1 MSDYQIDVP
10 HPLKYTFGY
19 ATGFIFLL
27 GIMIYLYLLITD
39 HLEDPNQHSTEETI
53 WIYMFLCILVI
64 GFMLSYYT
72 ITCSIKEIK
81 NSVDYQ
87 KVAKEHRWGFGGIK
101 KIPSRPSLGQYKI
114 IHTSKFTV

>member
-1 MSDYQIDVP
+1 MSDSQIDVP

-39 HLEDPNQHSTEETI
+39 HLEDPNQHTVEETI
-53 WIYMFLCILVI
+53 WIYMFLCILII
-64 GFMLSYYT
+64 GFILSYYT
-72 ITCSIKEIK
+72 ITCGIKQIKDNEIYK
-81 NSVDYQ
+81 AKATENS
-87 KVAKEHRWGFGGIK
+87 WGFGGIK